1 LLRCTSTF
9 IQEAG
14 PADLRIIAGS
24 CGLHRPFTL
33 QSPRHY
39 DGAIQQD
46 ARCLLHGRT
55 SKCLSVSLLLTSQV
69 RHASVCLDATHM
81 PAYRDCHAE
90 EGCDRVVAV
99 KDIYMH
105 SRYACSAFPAT
116 CVSATCVSA
125 TCVSATWPICP
136 ALRCLLRHAWCTVA
150 RQHPCGFAAAR
161 AAHPSGGSPFPLGFF
176 SGTRLGTCR
185 CHLAPLSSSCICTL
199 CRHGTGTLTGGAGKL
214 ALSDTAGLLGYPCGP
229 SVSLSPMWLMGC
241 LLPNMWVYRHG
252 KRTHCCYGNLISLL
266 DIMVLRR

>member
-1 LLRCTSTF
+1 MVLSRFVPCIRGRKSIFKTLDLVLATLLTLVQVSFIVFQMLGWSNWPLMLVVFYALGATNPLAPAPPPWYFAAPPSHLCLLRCTSTF

-24 CGLHRPFTL
+24 SGLHRPFTL

-81 PAYRDCHAE
+81 PAYCDCHAE

-99 KDIYMH
+99 KAIYMH
-105 SRYACSAFPAT
+105 SRYACSAFPP
-116 CVSATCVSA
+116 TCVSA

-136 ALRCLLRHAWCTVA
+136 ALQCLLRHAWCTVA
-150 RQHPCGFAAAR
+150 RPHPCGFAAAR
-161 AAHPSGGSPFPLGFF
+161 AAHPSGGSPF
-176 SGTRLGTCR
+176 
-185 CHLAPLSSSCICTL
+185 
-199 CRHGTGTLTGGAGKL
+199 
-214 ALSDTAGLLGYPCGP
+214 
-229 SVSLSPMWLMGC
+229 M
-241 LLPNMWVYRHG
+241 
-252 KRTHCCYGNLISLL
+252 
-266 DIMVLRR
+266 